1 MENALGASGYT
12 ATMLAIVFIVLG
24 LGIAALFA
32 ALVLPA
38 RWKLKY
44 RMEILF
50 VVLLIGLVWYADR
63 ESSAIYKAY
72 QGEIE
77 KAGFIGTAEAAE
89 PGQNFDR
96 VLKVIAFQWGFAFLT
111 DDDEISRN
119 AAVVKP
125 GEKVLFRIF
134 GNDVIHGFNIPVAGI
149 TAELDPGVERD
160 LWITA
165 PTEPGKYLIQCLNY
179 CGVGHAQMKAWLV
192 VQGDE
197 A

>member
-32 ALVLPA
+32 ALFLPA

-44 RMEILF
+44 RMEIGF
-50 VVLLIGLVWYADR
+50 VILLVGLVWYADR
-63 ESSAIYKAY
+63 ESARIFEAY
-72 QGEIE
+72 QGEIQQ
-77 KAGFIGTAEAAE
+77 AGFIGTAEAAE

-96 VLKVIAFQWGFAFLT
+96 VFRVIAFQWGFAFLT
-111 DDDEISRN
+111 EDGRISRN
-119 AAVVKP
+119 AEVVEP

-134 GNDVIHGFNIPVAGI
+134 ANDVIHGFNIPAVGI
-149 TAELDPGVERD
+149 TAEYEPGVERD
-160 LWITA
+160 LWIRA
-165 PTEPGKYLIQCLNY
+165 PDKPGKYLIQCLNY

-192 VQGDE
+192 VREKD

>member
-1 MENALGASGYT
+1 MEQALGASGYT

-32 ALVLPA
+32 ALFLPA

-44 RMEILF
+44 RMEVLF
-50 VVLLIGLVWYADR
+50 VVLLIGLVWFADR
-63 ESSAIYKAY
+63 ESTAIFKAY

-77 KAGFIGTAEAAE
+77 RAGFIGAAEAAE
-89 PGQNFDR
+89 PGQNFDN
-96 VLKVIAFQWGFAFLT
+96 VIKVIAFQWGFAFLN
-111 DDDEISRN
+111 DEDEISRN

-160 LWITA
+160 IWITA